1 MALSKDV
8 VIRLLGD
15 ASSAIAAQKA
25 AADAAEVSVSQ
36 YRKAERELA
45 KVQAAEQATHD
56 ARKKSM
62 AEASQSAMMLGGAL
76 LLAFGVAAN
85 AAAEFDKAMSGVG
98 AATMANAAQM
108 KQLRQAALD
117 AGAATMYSATD
128 AANAET
134 ELAKAGISVRDILNG
149 GLIGA
154 LNLAAAGQMDVAT
167 AAGIAATSLQQF
179 HLNGS
184 QASHVA
190 DLLAAGSNKALGS
203 VEDLAG
209 ALKYVGPVAAG
220 MGVSIDQTVGTL
232 ASFAQAGILG
242 EQAGTSLRGV
252 ISALSSPSKMAANE
266 METLGINVFD
276 AQGKFIGL
284 DGVAGQLHDSMK
296 DLTEQQRSQALG
308 MIFGNEQLTSARV
321 LYSEGAKGV
330 QDWTGK
336 VNDSGYA
343 ARQAAK
349 LTDNLTGD
357 IERLGGSL
365 STVLIKGGSGSTDVL
380 RFLAQAAE
388 GTVNAFGDLPGPL
401 AAASVG
407 LVGIVGAGTAVL
419 GIVGT
424 MIPKIQTARES
435 LRGLGAVGSAVDSG
449 LGKVAKVGGYA
460 TLAVAGVSALAAA
473 YDAMHPP
480 AEIVIADQ
488 SVLIQQLVSLA
499 NSADH
504 AASSVSSFDLGR
516 LITQLRSIDT
526 TAWATKESLG
536 TLGKAGAFVG
546 DAFSGVLPN
555 ALGDGQE
562 ALQKLSDANAQ
573 ATQSVKDTD
582 DALASMISS
591 GHPEAATTAFDK
603 IMKAAS
609 AQGLTMDQLKAKF
622 PQYVAALQ
630 GYVGESTYTVDA
642 SGAVTNALGEQKS
655 AADQLKQSWDALN
668 GIGTNVVQGQAEWTL
683 ALDSLS
689 HGAASASRSLDINT
703 SAGAKNTEQL
713 ITVAGKARDLA
724 AAIGDQKGY
733 NAGVKASNSFRSA
746 LIEQAVKA
754 GYSRDKV
761 VALMDSIFHLDNTN
775 STSDLKAIDKVSPAV
790 ANANRQLDTING
802 RVATVTL
809 TTVQQTVQQLIHA
822 TPIYEAPSLGKFGM
836 PVPPKRAEGGPVWP
850 GTFLVGE
857 HGPELLQMGGH
868 GFVTP
873 ADMTKQ
879 VMASLGA
886 HVGTSRAVSSGTP
899 VGVAAGSRGGG
910 SGGTGPMQF
919 VGDLYL
925 DSGEFL
931 GKVRG
936 VADSVV
942 GEAFAAATTHGAQHP

>member
-8 VIRLLGD
+8 VIKLLGD

-25 AADAAEVSVSQ
+25 AAAACEVSVSQ
-36 YRKAERELA
+36 YRKAERELSR
-45 KVQAAEQATHD
+45 VQAAEKATHD

-62 AEASQSAMMLGGAL
+62 AEASQSAMVLGGAL
-76 LLAFGVAAN
+76 LLAFGVAVN

-98 AATMANAAQM
+98 AATMANAGQM

-154 LNLAAAGQMDVAT
+154 LDLAAAGQLDVAT
-167 AAGIAATSLQQF
+167 AAQIAATAMQQF
-179 HLNGS
+179 HLAGS
-184 QASHVA
+184 QTGHVA

-203 VEDLAG
+203 VQDLAG

-232 ASFAQAGILG
+232 ASFAQAGIIG

-252 ISALSSPSKMAANE
+252 ISALSSPSKQAANE
-266 METLGINVFD
+266 MENLGINVFD

-284 DGVAGQLHDSMK
+284 DGVAGQLHDSMAG
-296 DLTEQQRSQALG
+296 LTEAERSQALG
-308 MIFGNEQLTSARV
+308 RIFGNEQLTAARV

-349 LTDNLTGD
+349 LTDNLNGD
-357 IERLGGSL
+357 LERLGGSL
-365 STVLIKGGSGSTDVL
+365 STVLIKGGEGSTNVL

-388 GTVNAFGDLPGPL
+388 GSVNAFGELPGPL
-401 AAASVG
+401 AATGVG
-407 LVGIVGAGTAVL
+407 LAGIVGVGAVVL
-419 GIVGT
+419 GIVGSLV
-424 MIPKIQTARES
+424 PKVQAARES
-435 LRGLGAVGSAVDSG
+435 LRGMGAAGAALDSG
-449 LGKVAKVGGYA
+449 LGKVGKVAGYTGA
-460 TLAVAGVSALAAA
+460 AIAGVSLLAAA
-473 YDAMHPP
+473 FDALHPP
-480 AEIVIADQ
+480 TQIVIADQ
-488 SVLIQQLVSLA
+488 SVLTEQLVKLGEA
-499 NSADH
+499 GKQTASALGG
-504 AASSVSSFDLGR
+504 FDVGK
-516 LITQLRSIDT
+516 LITQLGSVDDSSGHLIESMGSAAKMT
-526 TAWATKESLG
+526 TYFFSTYGYLEDKVVHAHDPFNQAQQDIKD
-536 TLGKAGAFVG
+536 V
-546 DAFSGVLPN
+546 DAALSG
-555 ALGDGQE
+555 
-562 ALQKLSDANAQ
+562 
-573 ATQSVKDTD
+573 
-582 DALASMISS
+582 MISS
-591 GHPEAATTAFDK
+591 GHPEAATVAFDK
-603 IMKAAS
+603 IIKAAS

-622 PQYVAALQ
+622 PEYVAALQ

-683 ALDSLS
+683 ALDSVS

-733 NAGVKASNSFRSA
+733 KAGIKASNDFRA
-746 LIEQAVKA
+746 DLIKQAVQA
-754 GYSRDKV
+754 GYNKDAV
-761 VALMDSIFHLDNTN
+761 IGLMDQIFHLDNTN
-775 STSDLKAIDKVSPAV
+775 STSDLKANDQVSPAV
-790 ANANRQLDTING
+790 AHANRQLDAING

-809 TTVQQTVQQLIHA
+809 TTVQKTVQQLIHA
-822 TPIYEAPSLGKFGM
+822 TPIYEAPSLGKYGM
-836 PVPPKRAEGGPVWP
+836 PVPPRAGGGPVWP

-873 ADMTKQ
+873 ADMTRQ
-879 VMASLGA
+879 VMASLGG
-886 HVGTSRAVSSGTP
+886 HVGTSRPVSSGTP
-899 VGVAAGSRGGG
+899 VGSGAMRGGG
-910 SGGTGPMQF
+910 VGGPAHLTANVRVF
-919 VGDLYL
+919 VGNREITDIARV
-925 DSGEFL
+925 E
-931 GKVRG
+931 
-936 VADSVV
+936 ADAVV
-942 GEAFAAATTHGAQHP
+942 GEAFALATTHGLAHP